1 MKNLKPMDAVTALY
15 SIEDR
20 ELAETIVACL
30 SRAIFQGSEIR
41 VAGKLK
47 RVLANLSYRV
57 MHWTTKSSR
66 STDHLG
72 EETTVFSNSL
82 LKRSKHPY
90 ANALLASS
98 RSETAA
104 LVEGGDPMNGPYM
117 MIPPEIRKNCG
128 LWDTLFFDSVQGRD
142 VQSRIIWETRSTFEL
157 AKRWL
162 DAGKPVRLKAVAA
175 GTGLSM
181 ILVYDKLIRDGYD
194 PALITMRITD
204 RDEANMVKT
213 NRLMNKLSS
222 TRDKHYTTGKGYGI
236 SAEPED
242 IFAGI
247 ETPDHLKFHIV
258 TAIGIFEYFHG
269 FSYDTTDQKHRIETV
284 AGAPTALDLAVR
296 LAEMT
301 ANDACLIVNTYRDDA
316 STRILELF
324 GKKFVYR
331 GQEDLKSLLAAV
343 HFKPTR
349 VVGSGNIYDV
359 KIYEKH
365 QP

>member
-1 MKNLKPMDAVTALY
+1 MKNLKPMDAVAALY
-15 SIEDR
+15 STEDQ
-20 ELAETIVACL
+20 ELAETIIACL
-30 SRAIFQGSEIR
+30 SRAIFHGSEIR
-41 VAGKLK
+41 VASKFK

-57 MHWTTKSSR
+57 MHWTTKSSK

-90 ANALLASS
+90 AHALLASS

-128 LWDTLFFDSVQGRD
+128 LWDALFFDSVQGRD
-142 VQSRIIWETRSTFEL
+142 VQSRIIWETRSTYET

-162 DAGKPVRLKAVAA
+162 DQGKPIRLKAVAA

-194 PALITMRITD
+194 PALMTVRITD

-213 NRLMNKLSS
+213 NRLLGKLSS

-242 IFAGI
+242 IFNGV
-247 ETPDHLKFHIV
+247 ETPDHLKFHVV

-269 FSYDTTDQKHRIETV
+269 FSCNTTDQKHNIETV
-284 AGAPTALDLAVR
+284 PGAPTGPDLAVR

-301 ANDACLIVNTYRDDA
+301 ADHACLIVNTYRDDA
-316 STRILELF
+316 SVRILELF

-331 GQEDLKSLLAAV
+331 GKEDLQALLAAV
-343 HFKPTR
+343 HFYPSKL
-349 VVGSGNIYDV
+349 VGSGNIYDV
-359 KIYEKH
+359 KVYEKRR
-365 QP
+365 P

>member
-1 MKNLKPMDAVTALY
+1 MNNLKPMGAVAALY
-15 SIEDR
+15 STEDQ
-20 ELAETIVACL
+20 ELAEAIVECL
-30 SRAIFQGSEIR
+30 SRAIFHGSEIR
-41 VAGKLK
+41 LAGKLK

-57 MHWTTKSSR
+57 MHWTTKSSK

-72 EETTVFSNSL
+72 EETTVFSNAL

-90 ANALLASS
+90 AHALLSSS

-142 VQSRIIWETRSTFEL
+142 VQSRIIWETRSTYES
-157 AKRWL
+157 AKHWL

-194 PALITMRITD
+194 PTLITARITD

-213 NRLMNKLSS
+213 NRLLNKLSS
-222 TRDKHYTTGKGYGI
+222 TRDKHYSGEKGYGI

-242 IFAGI
+242 IFEGI
-247 ETPDHLKFHIV
+247 ETPDHLKFHVV

-284 AGAPTALDLAVR
+284 PGAPTGMDLAVR

-301 ANDACLIVNTYRDDA
+301 ADGARLIVNTYRDDA

-331 GQEDLKSLLAAV
+331 STEDLKSLLAAV
-343 HFKPTR
+343 HFQPTR
-349 VVGSGNIYDV
+349 TVGSGNIYDV
-359 KIYEKH
+359 KIYEKR
-365 QP
+365 QG

>member
-1 MKNLKPMDAVTALY
+1 MKNLKPMDAVAALY
-15 SIEDR
+15 STGDQ
-20 ELAETIVACL
+20 ELTEKIVSSL
-30 SRAIFQGSEIR
+30 SRSIFHDSEIR
-41 VAGKLK
+41 LAGNLK
-47 RVLANLSYRV
+47 RALARLSYRV
-57 MHWTTKSSR
+57 MHWTTKSSIN
-66 STDHLG
+66 TDHLG
-72 EETTVFSNSL
+72 AETTVFSNAL

-90 ANALLASS
+90 ADALLSSS

-128 LWDTLFFDSVQGRD
+128 LWDILFFDSVQGRD
-142 VQSRIIWETRSTFEL
+142 VQSRIIWETCATYEK
-157 AKRWL
+157 AKSWL
-162 DAGKPVRLKAVAA
+162 DRGEPVRLKAVAA

-181 ILVYDKLIRDGYD
+181 ILVYDKLMRDGYD
-194 PALITMRITD
+194 PSLITARITD

-213 NRLMNKLSS
+213 NRLLRKLSS
-222 TRDKHYTTGKGYGI
+222 TRDRHFSIDKGYGI

-247 ETPDHLKFHIV
+247 ETPDHLKFHVI

-269 FSYDTTDQKHRIETV
+269 FSYNTTDAKLRIETMP
-284 AGAPTALDLAVR
+284 GAPTALDLAVR

-301 ANDACLIVNTYRDDA
+301 ADRASLIVNTYRDDA
-316 STRILELF
+316 SIRILELF

-331 GQEDLKSLLAAV
+331 GVEDLKSLLAAV
-343 HFKPTR
+343 HFHQTR
-349 VVGSGNIYDV
+349 IVGSGNIYDV
-359 KIYEKH
+359 KIYEKR